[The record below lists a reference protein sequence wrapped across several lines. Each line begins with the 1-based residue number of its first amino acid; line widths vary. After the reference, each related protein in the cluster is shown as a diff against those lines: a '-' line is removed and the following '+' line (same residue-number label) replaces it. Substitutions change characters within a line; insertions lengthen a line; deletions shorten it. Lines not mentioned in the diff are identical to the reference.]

1 MFEAAYFGQSGIVI
15 PTQTRQKK
23 MIKFFE
29 KKKIVKSHI
38 KIKDL
43 NEDIIL
49 KDFKSLNKEKFKINQ
64 KKIKIYQKRMIQS
77 II

>member
-1 MFEAAYFGQSGIVI
+1 
-15 PTQTRQKK
+15 

-29 KKKIVKSHI
+29 KKKIVKSFL

-49 KDFKSLNKEKFKINQ
+49 KSFESLKKKKFSIDQ
-64 KKIKIYQKRMIQS
+64 KKIKIYQERMVES